1 MKYVKKGNLRDI
13 DFQKIFIYNNG
24 EIAFVNNLKDLE
36 KTNQA
41 IQLEIYV
48 VLLLLEGKASVKIN
62 ETRYELQKN
71 DVMICTPNFIVENML
86 TSIDFKCCCICLA
99 STYIQKIS
107 PMTENVWDIKFLF
120 EKQPVYTLYP
130 EEVTVFCQYY
140 DLVCSKIHL
149 PSPVQTKVIDTLMLA
164 FLYDMQYVLNRMI
177 KVTPRPFT
185 CLLYT
190 SDAADE

>member
-86 TSIDFKCCCICLA
+86 TSIDFKCCCICLD
-99 STYIQKIS
+99 STKVAIIGEIWKS
-107 PMTENVWDIKFLF
+107 RAKLLRNRLF
-120 EKQPVYTLYP
+120 EKIASAT
-130 EEVTVFCQYY
+130 E
-140 DLVCSKIHL
+140 
-149 PSPVQTKVIDTLMLA
+149 
-164 FLYDMQYVLNRMI
+164 
-177 KVTPRPFT
+177 
-185 CLLYT
+185 
-190 SDAADE
+190 

>member
-62 ETRYELQKN
+62 EIRYELR
-71 DVMICTPNFIVENML
+71 IC
-86 TSIDFKCCCICLA
+86 
-99 STYIQKIS
+99 
-107 PMTENVWDIKFLF
+107 
-120 EKQPVYTLYP
+120 
-130 EEVTVFCQYY
+130 
-140 DLVCSKIHL
+140 
-149 PSPVQTKVIDTLMLA
+149 
-164 FLYDMQYVLNRMI
+164 
-177 KVTPRPFT
+177 
-185 CLLYT
+185 
-190 SDAADE
+190 